1 MISSTPTNERGIA
14 YTFYSF
20 KGGVGRSMALANV
33 AALLA
38 KWGRRVL
45 IVDWDLEAP
54 GLEKFFAAYGG
65 DGRERRAVSPGIV
78 DLVIAHRDGAPLD
91 WRDCVIPL
99 AVGANGSRVS
109 LITAGRSGSDYS
121 RRLQSLDFEVL
132 FTEKALGR
140 YIEELREAWLEEFDF
155 VLIDSRTGVTD
166 IGGICT
172 VQLADVLVLLFTT
185 TDASLEG
192 TKDIIE
198 RARKRQASLPVDRQ
212 RLLAVPVPAR
222 DESRAE
228 YREAAKWKLK
238 FASAFREVFADWLP
252 NGVSA
257 HDAIEVLR
265 IPYVPYW
272 SFGERLPAIEE
283 GTSDPSSLGHA
294 YELLARLLD
303 ARLDWPEAMAGQS
316 IAPSGLPVRNGL
328 DPDWLA
334 RHRSAATHA
343 FKEAGGTDDYMEV
356 YHGVHSGVPHRS
368 QADLLSAARDVEI
381 RTFGWPI
388 GVVLPY
394 DNPSRPLPV
403 RDGITAIIP
412 HSGAFDYWALREN
425 GDFYLLMT
433 YFEDSRRPDHLFF
446 NTRIVRVTEILLRCG
461 RLYRALG
468 GMPSAL
474 VEVQLR
480 YNGLRNRTLDVTGN
494 LHFFPVKNTTEN
506 TLDVQITFR
515 LDSLEDELVE
525 LVKKLCAPLFMLFD
539 YKSFSDEFYAD
550 IVKKFEAGQVS

>member
-1 MISSTPTNERGIA
+1 MIPSNRVNERGIA

-65 DGRERRAVSPGIV
+65 NGQDGRAVNPGIV

-91 WRDCVIPL
+91 WHQSVIPL
-99 AVGANGSRVS
+99 AIGANGSRVS
-109 LITAGRSGSDYS
+109 LITAGRGGADYS

-140 YIEELREAWLEEFDF
+140 YIEELREAWLSEFDF

-185 TDASLEG
+185 TDASVEG
-192 TKDIIE
+192 TKDIIA
-198 RARKRQASLPVDRQ
+198 RARKRQALLPVDRQ

-228 YREAAKWKLK
+228 YREAAKWKLR
-238 FASAFREVFADWLP
+238 FASEFREVFADWLP

-265 IPYVPYW
+265 IPYIPYW

-303 ARLDWPEAMAGQS
+303 ARLDWHEAMEGQS
-316 IAPSGLPVRNGL
+316 ISPSGLPVRNGL

-334 RHRSAATHA
+334 RQRSTANFA

-356 YHGVHSGVPHRS
+356 YHGIHSALPART
-368 QADLLSAARDVEI
+368 QDELLTVARNVAI
-381 RTFGWPI
+381 HTFGWPI
-388 GVVLPY
+388 GVVL
-394 DNPSRPLPV
+394 DGNIDSRPRPV
-403 RDGITAIIP
+403 KDGITAVIP
-412 HSGAFDYWALREN
+412 HSGSFDYWALREN

-433 YFEDSRRPDHLFF
+433 YFEDERRPDHLFF
-446 NTRIVRVTEILLRCG
+446 NTRIVRAAEILVRCG

-468 GMPSAL
+468 GMPSSV

-480 YNGLRNRTLDVTGN
+480 YSGLLNRTLAATGTR
-494 LHFFPVKNTTEN
+494 HVFPAKNTTEN
-506 TLDVQITFR
+506 ALDVHITFR

-539 YKSFSDEFYAD
+539 YKSFQDEIYAD